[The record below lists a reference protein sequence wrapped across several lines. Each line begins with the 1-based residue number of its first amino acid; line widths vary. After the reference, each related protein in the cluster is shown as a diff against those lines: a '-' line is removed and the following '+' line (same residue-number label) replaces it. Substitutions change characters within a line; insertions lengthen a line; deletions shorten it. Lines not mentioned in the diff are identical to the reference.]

1 MADEPIGRRNGQRE
15 QNKEQRSFLPALAIE
30 M

>member
-15 QNKEQRSFLPALAIE
+15 QNEEQRAFPPALAVEI
-30 M
+30 